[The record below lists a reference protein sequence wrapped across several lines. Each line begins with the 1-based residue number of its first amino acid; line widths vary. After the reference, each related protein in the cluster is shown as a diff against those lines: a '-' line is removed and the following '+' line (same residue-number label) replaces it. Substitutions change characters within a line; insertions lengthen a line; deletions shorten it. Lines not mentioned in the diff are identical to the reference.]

1 MSTFRDALGRAA
13 TGLSALRTI
22 DDDSQAAGDAILAM
36 PEMQAI
42 SAFILW
48 VAGQWQYETDRTIA
62 ECLMDEGHLPE
73 NVVEWVLS

>member
-1 MSTFRDALGRAA
+1 MTTFRDAIGRAA
-13 TGLSALRTI
+13 TGLPGSQRI
-22 DDDSQAAGDAILAM
+22 DEDSQAAGDDILSM

-42 SAFILW
+42 SAFVLW

-62 ECLMDEGHLPE
+62 ECLMDEGHLPA